1 MTFNEAAGG
10 KGVPADLGEDDRKPC
25 VIVWDILTM
34 QKKRTF
40 QPSEEMQW
48 PMFKWS
54 HDDKY
59 FARQTEDNIQI
70 YETPSCGLLDKKSH
84 KVTGVKSFSW
94 CPTLNIMAYWVAEDR
109 DVPARV
115 NLLEIPSRQ
124 ELRSK
129 NLFNVA
135 DCKMCWQKNGDY
147 LAVKVDRFQKC
158 KKEGNVIKYS
168 GMYFNF
174 EVRLRRH

>member
-1 MTFNEAAGG
+1 M
-10 KGVPADLGEDDRKPC
+10 
-25 VIVWDILTM
+25 
-34 QKKRTF
+34 
-40 QPSEEMQW
+40 
-48 PMFKWS
+48 
-54 HDDKY
+54 
-59 FARQTEDNIQI
+59 
-70 YETPSCGLLDKKSH
+70 
-84 KVTGVKSFSW
+84 KSFSW

-174 EVRLRRH
+174 EVSTRLRIGPRDRIAEIASYVISHLF